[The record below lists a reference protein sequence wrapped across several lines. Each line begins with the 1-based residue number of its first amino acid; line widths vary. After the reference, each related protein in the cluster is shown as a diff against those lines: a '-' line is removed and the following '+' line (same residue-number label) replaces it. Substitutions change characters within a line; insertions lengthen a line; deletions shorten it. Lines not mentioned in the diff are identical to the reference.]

1 MPRRNPAQRL
11 QDRATIAEL
20 TLKGW
25 HQNRIAQYL
34 EVDPAIINRELKSI
48 KAEWKAES
56 LEDTDVYIK
65 SELRRIAMLEAEY
78 WGAWQRSQEDK
89 QVTVQERLSSLLGA
103 ESEQGGNSNG
113 RSMSSRR
120 PIQLCF
126 QNADCPLIPIASSGS
141 TSHQVAAM
149 PRLGSE
155 VPQQVEVLTC

>member
-78 WGAWQRSQEDK
+78 S
-89 QVTVQERLSSLLGA
+89 
-103 ESEQGGNSNG
+103 
-113 RSMSSRR
+113 
-120 PIQLCF
+120 
-126 QNADCPLIPIASSGS
+126 
-141 TSHQVAAM
+141 
-149 PRLGSE
+149 
-155 VPQQVEVLTC
+155 